1 MKSDNTITAFASL
14 GEIMRQAAAGVDTE
28 YTTGLI
34 RLINDHHLTSP
45 WFTPDN
51 VRLALESF
59 GSEMTEENLIEWT
72 SHYPGLFE
80 KRLSKNVAVVMA
92 GNIPMVGFH
101 DFLSVLI
108 TGNSIIIK
116 ESSKDDKLI
125 RELAGILTTIEPAL
139 GEKIFFSE
147 GTLRDFD
154 AVIATGSDNTARHF
168 EFYFGKYPNL
178 IRKHRTGVAFL
189 SGNETEGELK
199 LLGQDVFSYYGLGC
213 RSVTRLFVPEG
224 YNLSG
229 LKKAWHGYSH
239 VAKLN
244 KYVSNYEYQKA
255 VMLINNERFTDFGF
269 LLLKHDL
276 SLFPPVSVV
285 NFEEIK
291 MTDFGNI
298 TAPLSDKIQ
307 VITGH
312 GQTPFGFAQRPKL
325 WDYSDNIDTI
335 GFLLKNI

>member
-1 MKSDNTITAFASL
+1 MKPDNTISAFASL

-28 YTTGLI
+28 STTGLI
-34 RLINDHHLTSP
+34 RLINDHHLTNP

-51 VRLALESF
+51 VRLALLSF
-59 GSEMTEENLIEWT
+59 GSELTEKNLVEWT
-72 SHYPGLFE
+72 SRYPGLFE
-80 KRLSKNVAVVMA
+80 KRPSKNVAVVMA

-108 TGNSIIIK
+108 SGNSIIIK

-147 GTLRDFD
+147 GTLSNFD

-178 IRKHRTGVAFL
+178 IRKHRTGVALL
-189 SGNETEGELK
+189 SGNETEEELK

-213 RSVTRLFVPEG
+213 RSITRLFVPAG
-224 YNLSG
+224 YNLTG
-229 LKKAWHGYSH
+229 LKKAWNSFSH
-239 VAKLN
+239 VAKHI

-255 VMLINNERFTDFGF
+255 VMLINKERFTDFGYI
-269 LLLKHDL
+269 LLKNEL
-276 SLFPPVSVV
+276 SLFPPVSVI
-285 NFEEIK
+285 NYEEINL
-291 MTDFGNI
+291 TGFRNI

-312 GQTPFGFAQRPKL
+312 GHTPFGFAQRPKL